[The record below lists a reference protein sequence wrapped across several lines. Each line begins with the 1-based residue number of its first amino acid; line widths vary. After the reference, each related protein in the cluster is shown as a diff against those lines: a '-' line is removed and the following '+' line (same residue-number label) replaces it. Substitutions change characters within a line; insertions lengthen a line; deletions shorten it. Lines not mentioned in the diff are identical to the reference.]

1 MDKER
6 KRAAAQSISLC
17 PIWAVQASEKAGLML
32 TEIGQANAI
41 LNKISSTAQSAA
53 IKGGFAAE
61 TWHAESYNLD
71 AILKDKDVRAFTD
84 NFANTPLAKNDMTH
98 DIVVMRGDEQL
109 LGAQLKYFKNADATQ
124 KAFRSTKDGV
134 HSYKD
139 SDLFLGPSDQIEG
152 VRLSANRD
160 ALRNQQTRPEVSQ
173 AAEKVR
179 DNTAGQLDVDGVQS
193 TPLSKREA
201 EHLGS
206 ATKTGKDLHESM
218 QTGYLNKATLQQSA
232 RAAGSAAIIT
242 TVVAGS
248 INTFQYIKQV
258 KDGQITAEQATI
270 QILQNT
276 VIAAGDS
283 ALKAGVANAS
293 VSIAARSM
301 PGLFT
306 GTLFKRSFAN
316 GGVAGAA
323 VCAVDLV
330 QCLVM
335 FSAGKMTLEE
345 METRTGK
352 NLFQTG
358 AGVVGASVGA
368 AVGAIGGPPG
378 ALVGSLIGG
387 LITTLAMNIALDNHI
402 EKEFQ
407 LTLASTEQ
415 VMGSAMGMTEAL
427 EYLHVSQQFY
437 ADFHKGLYLS
447 ERHFAGQ
454 VRTMAAQSK
463 RLKSKI
469 ENL

>member
-1 MDKER
+1 MNNEQK
-6 KRAAAQSISLC
+6 KAVTQSVSLC
-17 PIWAVQASEKAGLML
+17 PIWTMQASEKAGRML
-32 TEIGQANAI
+32 GQIGQANAI
-41 LNKISSTAQSAA
+41 LNKVSATAQNAA

-61 TWHAESYNLD
+61 TWHAESFNLD
-71 AILKDKDVRAFTD
+71 AILKDKDIRAFTD

-98 DIVVMRGDEQL
+98 DIVLMKGDEQV
-109 LGAQLKYFKNADATQ
+109 LGAQLKYFKDPDATQ
-124 KAFRSTKDGV
+124 KAFRATKDGV

-152 VRLSANRD
+152 IKLSAQRD
-160 ALRNQQTRPEVSQ
+160 VLKNQQTRPEVSQ

-179 DNTAGQLDVDGVQS
+179 DNTAGRLDTDGVQS
-193 TPLSKREA
+193 TPLTKREA

-206 ATKTGKDLHESM
+206 ATKTGKDLHENM
-218 QTGYLNKATLQQSA
+218 QTGYLNKATLQQSV

-242 TVVAGS
+242 TVIAGS
-248 INTFQYIKQV
+248 INTFQYIRQV
-258 KDGQITAEQATI
+258 RDGQITAEQATLK
-270 QILQNT
+270 ILQNT
-276 VIAAGDS
+276 AIAAGDS
-283 ALKAGVANAS
+283 ALKAGVASAS
-293 VSIAARSM
+293 VSIAARSL

-306 GTLFKRSFAN
+306 GTVFKRSFAN

-330 QCLVM
+330 QCVVM

-358 AGVVGASVGA
+358 AGVAGASVGA
-368 AVGAIGGPPG
+368 AVGALGGPAG

-415 VMGSAMGMTEAL
+415 VVGSAMGMHEAL
-427 EYLHVSQQFY
+427 QYLHVSQVFY

-447 ERHFAGQ
+447 ERHFASQ
-454 VRTMAAQSK
+454 VKTMAAQST
-463 RLKSKI
+463 RLKNMI

>member
-1 MDKER
+1 MDNER
-6 KRAAAQSISLC
+6 KKVITQSASLC
-17 PIWAVQASEKAGLML
+17 PIWPMQAAEKIGRMVG
-32 TEIGQANAI
+32 EINQANAI
-41 LNKISSTAQSAA
+41 LVKVSASAQSAA

-61 TWHAESYNLD
+61 TWHAESFNLD
-71 AILKDKDVRAFTD
+71 TILKDKDVRAFTD
-84 NFANTPLAKNDMTH
+84 SFANTPLARNDMTH
-98 DIVVMRGDEQL
+98 DIVIMKGDEQL
-109 LGAQLKYFKNADATQ
+109 LGAQLKYFKDADATQ

-134 HSYKD
+134 HNYKD

-152 VRLSANRD
+152 VRLSAHRD
-160 ALRNQQTRPEVSQ
+160 VLKNQQTRPEVSQ

-179 DNTAGQLDVDGVQS
+179 DNTAGRLDTDGVQS

-206 ATKTGKDLHESM
+206 ATKTGKDLHENMHS
-218 QTGYLNKATLQQSA
+218 GYLNKATIQQSV

-242 TVVAGS
+242 TVIAGS
-248 INTFQYIKQV
+248 INTFEYIRQV
-258 KDGQITAEQATI
+258 RDGQITAEQATL

-276 VIAAGDS
+276 AIAAGDS
-283 ALKAGVANAS
+283 ALKAGVATAS

-306 GTLFKRSFAN
+306 GTVFKRSFAN
-316 GGVAGAA
+316 GGIAGAA
-323 VCAVDLV
+323 VCAVDVV
-330 QCLVM
+330 QCVVM

-368 AVGAIGGPPG
+368 AVGALGGPVG

-415 VMGSAMGMTEAL
+415 VVGSAMGMHEAL
-427 EYLHVSQQFY
+427 EYLHVSQVFY

-447 ERHFAGQ
+447 ERHFASQ
-454 VRTMAAQSK
+454 IKTMAAQSI
-463 RLKSKI
+463 RLKNKI

>member
-6 KRAAAQSISLC
+6 QRALEQSVSLC
-17 PIWAVQASEKAGLML
+17 PIWTVQAADKAGRML

-41 LNKISSTAQSAA
+41 LTKVSSTAQNAA

-61 TWHAESYNLD
+61 TWHAESFNLD

-84 NFANTPLAKNDMTH
+84 NFANTPLGRNDMIH
-98 DIVVMRGDEQL
+98 DIVVMRGDDPL
-109 LGAQLKYFKNADATQ
+109 LGAQLKYFKNAEATQ

-134 HSYKD
+134 HAYKD

-152 VRLSANRD
+152 VRLSAERD
-160 ALRNQQTRPEVSQ
+160 VLRNQQTRPQVSQ

-179 DNTAGQLDVDGVQS
+179 DNTSGQLDVDGVQS
-193 TPLSKREA
+193 TSLSKREA
-201 EHLGS
+201 EHLGTAS
-206 ATKTGKDLHESM
+206 KTGQELHDNM
-218 QTGYLNKATLQQSA
+218 QTGYLNKATVQQSL
-232 RAAGSAAIIT
+232 RAAGSAAVIT
-242 TVVAGS
+242 TVIAGS

-258 KDGQITAEQATI
+258 KDGQITAEQATLR
-270 QILQNT
+270 ILENT

-283 ALKAGVANAS
+283 ALKAGVVNAS
-293 VSIAARSM
+293 VSVAARSM

-306 GTLFKRSFAN
+306 GTLFQRSLAN

-330 QCLVM
+330 QCLVL
-335 FSAGKMTLEE
+335 FSAGKMSAQE

-368 AVGAIGGPPG
+368 TVGAIGGPAG

-387 LITTLAMNIALDNHI
+387 LITTLALNIAVDNHI

-415 VMGSAMGMTEAL
+415 MVGSAMGMHEAL
-427 EYLHVSQQFY
+427 EYLQVSQQFY

-454 VRTMAAQSK
+454 VQTLAGQSK
-463 RLKSKI
+463 RLKRQI

>member
-6 KRAAAQSISLC
+6 KRALEQSVSLC
-17 PIWAVQASEKAGLML
+17 PIWTVQAADKAGRML
-32 TEIGQANAI
+32 VEIGQANAI
-41 LNKISSTAQSAA
+41 LTKVSSTTQNAA

-61 TWHAESYNLD
+61 TWHAESFNLD

-84 NFANTPLAKNDMTH
+84 NFTNTPLGRNDMTQ
-98 DIVVMRGDEQL
+98 DIVIMLGDDQL

-134 HSYKD
+134 HAYKD

-152 VRLSANRD
+152 VRLSAERD
-160 ALRNQQTRPEVSQ
+160 VLRNQQTRPEVSR

-179 DNTAGQLDVDGVQS
+179 DNTSGQLDVDGVQS

-201 EHLGS
+201 EHLGTAS
-206 ATKTGKDLHESM
+206 KTGQELHDKM
-218 QTGYLNKATLQQSA
+218 QTGYLNKATVQQSL
-232 RAAGSAAIIT
+232 RAAGSAAVIT
-242 TVVAGS
+242 TVIAGS

-258 KDGQITAEQATI
+258 KDGQITAEQATLC
-270 QILQNT
+270 ILENT

-293 VSIAARSM
+293 VSVAARSM

-306 GTLFKRSFAN
+306 GTLFQRSLAN

-330 QCLVM
+330 QCLVL
-335 FSAGKMTLEE
+335 FSAGKMTAQE
-345 METRTGK
+345 MEARTGK

-368 AVGAIGGPPG
+368 TVGAIGGPAG

-415 VMGSAMGMTEAL
+415 LVGSSMGMHEAL
-427 EYLHVSQQFY
+427 EYLQVSQQFY
-437 ADFHKGLYLS
+437 ADFQKGLYLS
-447 ERHFAGQ
+447 ERHFTGQ
-454 VRTMAAQSK
+454 VCTMAAQSK
-463 RLKSKI
+463 RLKRQI

>member
-1 MDKER
+1 MDNER
-6 KRAAAQSISLC
+6 QRALEQSVSLC
-17 PIWAVQASEKAGLML
+17 PIWTVQAADKAGRML
-32 TEIGQANAI
+32 AEIGQANAI
-41 LNKISSTAQSAA
+41 LAKVSSTAQNAA

-61 TWHAESYNLD
+61 TWHAESFNLD

-84 NFANTPLAKNDMTH
+84 NFANTPLGRNDMTH
-98 DIVVMRGDEQL
+98 DIVVMRGDDQV
-109 LGAQLKYFKNADATQ
+109 LGAQLKYFKNAEATQ

-134 HSYKD
+134 HAYKD

-152 VRLSANRD
+152 VRLSADRD
-160 ALRNQQTRPEVSQ
+160 VLRNQQTRPEVSR

-179 DNTAGQLDVDGVQS
+179 DNTGGQLDVDGVQS

-201 EHLGS
+201 EHLGTAS
-206 ATKTGKDLHESM
+206 KTGQELHDKM
-218 QTGYLNKATLQQSA
+218 QTGYLNKATVQQTL
-232 RAAGSAAIIT
+232 RAAGSAAVIT
-242 TVVAGS
+242 TVIAGS

-258 KDGQITAEQATI
+258 KDGQITAEQATLR
-270 QILQNT
+270 ILENT

-306 GTLFKRSFAN
+306 GTLFQRSLAN

-330 QCLVM
+330 QCLVL
-335 FSAGKMTLEE
+335 FSAGKMTAQEI
-345 METRTGK
+345 ETRTGK

-368 AVGAIGGPPG
+368 TVGAIGGPAG

-415 VMGSAMGMTEAL
+415 VLGSAMGMHEAL
-427 EYLHVSQQFY
+427 EYLQVSQQFY

-454 VRTMAAQSK
+454 VRTLAGQSK
-463 RLKSKI
+463 RLKRQI

>member
-6 KRAAAQSISLC
+6 QRALEQSVSLC
-17 PIWAVQASEKAGLML
+17 PIWTVQAADKAGRML
-32 TEIGQANAI
+32 AEIGQANGI
-41 LNKISSTAQSAA
+41 LAKVSSTAQNAA

-61 TWHAESYNLD
+61 TWHAESFNLD

-84 NFANTPLAKNDMTH
+84 NFANTPLGRNDMTH
-98 DIVVMRGDEQL
+98 DIVVMRGDDQL
-109 LGAQLKYFKNADATQ
+109 LGAQLKYFKNAEATQ

-134 HSYKD
+134 HAYKD

-152 VRLSANRD
+152 VRLSAERD
-160 ALRNQQTRPEVSQ
+160 VLRNQQTRPEVSR

-179 DNTAGQLDVDGVQS
+179 DNTSGQLDVDGVQS
-193 TPLSKREA
+193 TSLSKREA
-201 EHLGS
+201 EHLGTAS
-206 ATKTGKDLHESM
+206 KTGQELHDNL
-218 QTGYLNKATLQQSA
+218 QTGYLNKATVQQSL
-232 RAAGSAAIIT
+232 RAAGSAAVIT
-242 TVVAGS
+242 TVIAGS
-248 INTFQYIKQV
+248 INTFQYIKQF
-258 KDGQITAEQATI
+258 KDGQITAEQATLR
-270 QILQNT
+270 ILENT

-306 GTLFKRSFAN
+306 GTLFKRSLAN
-316 GGVAGAA
+316 GGVAGAT

-330 QCLVM
+330 QCLVL
-335 FSAGKMTLEE
+335 FSAGKMSAQE

-368 AVGAIGGPPG
+368 TVGAIGGPPG

-415 VMGSAMGMTEAL
+415 VVGSAIGMHQAL
-427 EYLHVSQQFY
+427 EFLQVSQQFY

-454 VRTMAAQSK
+454 VRTLAGQSK
-463 RLKSKI
+463 RLKHQI

>member
-17 PIWAVQASEKAGLML
+17 PIWTVQASEKAGLML
-32 TEIGQANAI
+32 TEISQANAI

-160 ALRNQQTRPEVSQ
+160 VLRNQQTRPEVSQ

-179 DNTAGQLDVDGVQS
+179 DNTSGQLDVGGAQS

-232 RAAGSAAIIT
+232 RSAGSAAIIT
-242 TVVAGS
+242 AVVAGS

-407 LTLASTEQ
+407 LTLVSTEQ

-454 VRTMAAQSK
+454 VRTMAGQSK

>member
-6 KRAAAQSISLC
+6 QRALEQSVSLC
-17 PIWAVQASEKAGLML
+17 PIWTVQAADKAGRML

-41 LNKISSTAQSAA
+41 LTKVSSTAQNAA

-61 TWHAESYNLD
+61 TWHSESFNLD

-84 NFANTPLAKNDMTH
+84 NFANTPLGRNDMIH
-98 DIVVMRGDEQL
+98 DIVVMRGDDPL
-109 LGAQLKYFKNADATQ
+109 LGAQLKYFKNAEATQ

-134 HSYKD
+134 HAYKD

-152 VRLSANRD
+152 VRLSAERD
-160 ALRNQQTRPEVSQ
+160 VLRNQQTRPQVSQ

-179 DNTAGQLDVDGVQS
+179 DNTSGQLDVDGVQS

-201 EHLGS
+201 EHLGTAS
-206 ATKTGKDLHESM
+206 KTGQELHDNM
-218 QTGYLNKATLQQSA
+218 QTGYLNKATVQQSL
-232 RAAGSAAIIT
+232 RAAGSAAVIT
-242 TVVAGS
+242 TVIAGS

-258 KDGQITAEQATI
+258 KDGQITAEQATLR
-270 QILQNT
+270 ILENT

-293 VSIAARSM
+293 VSVAARSM

-306 GTLFKRSFAN
+306 GTLFQRSLAN

-330 QCLVM
+330 QCLVL
-335 FSAGKMTLEE
+335 FSAGKMSAQE

-358 AGVVGASVGA
+358 ASVVGASVGA
-368 AVGAIGGPPG
+368 TVGAIGGPAG

-387 LITTLAMNIALDNHI
+387 LITTLAMNIAVDNHI

-415 VMGSAMGMTEAL
+415 MVGSAMGMHEAL
-427 EYLHVSQQFY
+427 EYLQVSQQFY

-454 VRTMAAQSK
+454 VQTLAGQSK
-463 RLKSKI
+463 RLKRQI

>member
-6 KRAAAQSISLC
+6 QRALEQSVSLC
-17 PIWAVQASEKAGLML
+17 PIWTVQAADKAGRML

-41 LNKISSTAQSAA
+41 LTKVSSTAQNAA

-61 TWHAESYNLD
+61 TWHAESFNLD

-84 NFANTPLAKNDMTH
+84 NFANTPLGRNDMIH
-98 DIVVMRGDEQL
+98 DIVVMRGDDPL
-109 LGAQLKYFKNADATQ
+109 LGAQLKYFKNAEATQ

-134 HSYKD
+134 HAYKD

-152 VRLSANRD
+152 VRLSAERD
-160 ALRNQQTRPEVSQ
+160 VLRNQQTRPQVSQ

-179 DNTAGQLDVDGVQS
+179 DNTSGQLDVDGVQS
-193 TPLSKREA
+193 TSLSKREA
-201 EHLGS
+201 EHLGTAS
-206 ATKTGKDLHESM
+206 KTGQELHDNM
-218 QTGYLNKATLQQSA
+218 QTGYLNKATVQQSL
-232 RAAGSAAIIT
+232 RAAGSAAVIT
-242 TVVAGS
+242 TVIAGS

-258 KDGQITAEQATI
+258 KDGQITAEQATLR
-270 QILQNT
+270 ILENT

-283 ALKAGVANAS
+283 ALKAGVVNAS
-293 VSIAARSM
+293 VSVAARSM

-306 GTLFKRSFAN
+306 GTLFQRSLAN

-330 QCLVM
+330 QCLVL
-335 FSAGKMTLEE
+335 FSAGKMSAQE

-368 AVGAIGGPPG
+368 TVGAIGGPAG

-387 LITTLAMNIALDNHI
+387 LITTLAMSIAVDNHI

-415 VMGSAMGMTEAL
+415 MVGSAMGMHEAL
-427 EYLHVSQQFY
+427 EYLQVSQQFY

-454 VRTMAAQSK
+454 VQTLAGQSK
-463 RLKSKI
+463 RLKRQI

>member
-1 MDKER
+1 
-6 KRAAAQSISLC
+6 
-17 PIWAVQASEKAGLML
+17 ML
-32 TEIGQANAI
+32 AEIGQANGI
-41 LNKISSTAQSAA
+41 LAKVSSTAQNSA

-61 TWHAESYNLD
+61 TWHAESFNLD

-84 NFANTPLAKNDMTH
+84 NFSNTPLGRNDMTH
-98 DIVVMRGDEQL
+98 DIVVMRGDDQL
-109 LGAQLKYFKNADATQ
+109 VGAQLKYFKNAEATQ

-134 HSYKD
+134 HAYEH

-152 VRLSANRD
+152 VRLSAERD
-160 ALRNQQTRPEVSQ
+160 VLRNQQTRPEVSR

-179 DNTAGQLDVDGVQS
+179 DNTSGQLNVDGVQS
-193 TPLSKREA
+193 TSLSKREA
-201 EHLGS
+201 EHLGTAS
-206 ATKTGKDLHESM
+206 KTGQELHDNL
-218 QTGYLNKATLQQSA
+218 QTGYLNKATVQQSL
-232 RAAGSAAIIT
+232 RAAGSAAVIT
-242 TVVAGS
+242 TVIAGS
-248 INTFQYIKQV
+248 INTFQYIKQF
-258 KDGQITAEQATI
+258 KDGQITAEQATLR
-270 QILQNT
+270 ILENT

-306 GTLFKRSFAN
+306 GTLFQRSLAN

-330 QCLVM
+330 QCLVL
-335 FSAGKMTLEE
+335 FSAGKMSAQE

-352 NLFQTG
+352 NLFHTG

-368 AVGAIGGPPG
+368 TVGAIGGPPG

-415 VMGSAMGMTEAL
+415 VVGSAMGMHQTL
-427 EYLHVSQQFY
+427 EFLQVSQQFY

-454 VRTMAAQSK
+454 ARTLAGQSK
-463 RLKSKI
+463 RLKHQI

>member
-1 MDKER
+1 MEKER
-6 KRAAAQSISLC
+6 QRALEQSVALC
-17 PIWAVQASEKAGLML
+17 PIWTVQAADKAGRML
-32 TEIGQANAI
+32 AEIGQANAI
-41 LNKISSTAQSAA
+41 LAKVSSTAQNAA

-61 TWHAESYNLD
+61 TWHAESFNLD

-84 NFANTPLAKNDMTH
+84 NFANTPLGRNDMTH
-98 DIVVMRGDEQL
+98 DIVVMRGEDQL
-109 LGAQLKYFKNADATQ
+109 LGAQLKYFKNAEATQ

-134 HSYKD
+134 HAYKD

-152 VRLSANRD
+152 VRLSAERD
-160 ALRNQQTRPEVSQ
+160 VLRNQQTRPEVSR

-179 DNTAGQLDVDGVQS
+179 DNTSGQLDVDGVKS

-201 EHLGS
+201 EHLGTAS
-206 ATKTGKDLHESM
+206 KTGQELHDNM
-218 QTGYLNKATLQQSA
+218 QTGYLNKATVQQSL
-232 RAAGSAAIIT
+232 RAAGSAAVIT
-242 TVVAGS
+242 TVIAGS
-248 INTFQYIKQV
+248 INTFQYVKQV
-258 KDGQITAEQATI
+258 KDGQITAEQATVR
-270 QILQNT
+270 ILEST

-306 GTLFKRSFAN
+306 GTLFRRSLAN
-316 GGVAGAA
+316 GGIAGAA

-330 QCLVM
+330 QCLVL
-335 FSAGKMTLEE
+335 FSAGKMTAQEIE
-345 METRTGK
+345 ARTGK

-368 AVGAIGGPPG
+368 TVGAIGGPAG

-387 LITTLAMNIALDNHI
+387 LITTLAMNIAIDNHI

-415 VMGSAMGMTEAL
+415 VVGSAIGMHEAL
-427 EYLHVSQQFY
+427 EYLRVSQQFY

-454 VRTMAAQSK
+454 VRTLAGQSK
-463 RLKSKI
+463 RLKHQI
-469 ENL
+469 DNL